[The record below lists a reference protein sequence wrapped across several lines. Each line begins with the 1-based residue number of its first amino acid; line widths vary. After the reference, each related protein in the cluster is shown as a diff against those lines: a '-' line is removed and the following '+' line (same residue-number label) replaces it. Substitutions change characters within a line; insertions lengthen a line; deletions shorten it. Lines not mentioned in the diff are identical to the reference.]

1 MKIKCYLSVGD
12 EHVGSTECVYGN
24 NPFTVESSK
33 WCCFKKYA
41 SQKCDMLRIRKKF
54 GLVAFTS
61 FRGVSLFRDVANTFL
76 HVSECYDSL

>member
-41 SQKCDMLRIRKKF
+41 SQNMTCSESEKKF
-54 GLVAFTS
+54 GLVASTS
-61 FRGVSLFRDVANTFL
+61 FRSVSLFRDVANTFL